1 MIALLTVTLIHAGHV
16 VDVRAGKVQND
27 QAIVIK
33 NDRIDAIG
41 PWAQLSA
48 KAPADAKRI
57 DLSNRTVLPGLI
69 DAHTHVLLQGDITAE
84 DYDQQLL
91 KESVPYRTLRAAAAA
106 RNALG
111 YGFTAIR
118 DLETEGAGFADVD
131 LKRAIANG
139 VVPGPR
145 MFVATRA
152 FAPTGM
158 YPLLGYSW
166 ELQHLPVGVQTVD
179 GVDEIR
185 KGVREQVKY
194 GADWIKVYVD
204 RKYWVDGERIR
215 SWLNFRPDELRAFVE
230 EAHRL
235 GKFAAAHAIGSDG
248 IDAALT
254 AGFDTIEHGDG
265 FDDKLIDR
273 LKKQGAFWC
282 PTMYVGVYVSKG
294 RGNVWLKMPE
304 LQAKA
309 FRRAVA
315 KGAQIA
321 NGSDAGGFPWT
332 ENPVHE
338 IEMEVKNGMSPM
350 QAIQAATIVAAKLLR
365 AENDLGSLE
374 PGRYAD
380 LIAVDGDPTKDI
392 GVLLR
397 VPFVMKGGAVFK
409 SESSGPSSR

>member
-16 VDVRAGKVQND
+16 VDVRAGKLQND
-27 QAIVIK
+27 QGIVVK
-33 NDRIDAIG
+33 NDRIEAIG
-41 PWAQLSA
+41 PWAQVSA

-57 DLSNRTVLPGLI
+57 DLSNKTVLPGLI
-69 DAHTHVLLQGDITAE
+69 DVHTHVLLQGDITAE

-106 RNALG
+106 RLALG

-131 LKRAIANG
+131 LKKAIANG

-158 YPLLGYSW
+158 YPLLGYAW
-166 ELQHLPVGVQTVD
+166 ELQHLPVGVQIVD

-185 KGVREQVKY
+185 KGVREQVKF
-194 GADWIKVYVD
+194 GADWIKVYAD
-204 RKYWVDGERIR
+204 RKYWIEGEKVR

-235 GKFAAAHAIGSDG
+235 GKLAAAHAIGWDG
-248 IDAALT
+248 INAALD

-265 FDDKLIDR
+265 FDDKLLDR
-273 LKKQGAFWC
+273 AKKQGAYWC

-294 RGNVWLKMPE
+294 RGGSWMKMPE

-309 FRRAVA
+309 FRRAVQ
-315 KGAQIA
+315 KGVAIA

-332 ENPVHE
+332 ENPVKE
-338 IEMEVKNGMSPM
+338 LELEVKNGMSPM
-350 QAIQAATIVAAKLLR
+350 QALQAATMVAARLLR
-365 AENDLGSLE
+365 AENDLGALE
-374 PGRYAD
+374 AGRYAD
-380 LIAVDGDPTKDI
+380 LIATDGDPTKDI
-392 GVLLR
+392 AVLER
-397 VPFVMKGGAVFK
+397 VVFVMKGGSVFRK
-409 SESSGPSSR
+409 PD

>member
-16 VDVRAGKVQND
+16 VDVRAGKLQND
-27 QAIVIK
+27 QGIVVK
-33 NDRIDAIG
+33 NDRIESIG
-41 PWAQLSA
+41 PWAQVSA

-57 DLSNRTVLPGLI
+57 DLSNKTVLPGLI
-69 DAHTHVLLQGDITAE
+69 DVHTHVLLQGDVTAE

-106 RNALG
+106 RLALG

-118 DLETEGAGFADVD
+118 DLETEGAGYADVD
-131 LKRAIANG
+131 LKKAIANG

-158 YPLLGYSW
+158 YPLLGYAW
-166 ELQHLPVGVQTVD
+166 ELQHLPVGVQIVD

-185 KGVREQVKY
+185 KGVREQVKF
-194 GADWIKVYVD
+194 GADWIKVYAD
-204 RKYWVDGERIR
+204 RKYWIEGEKVR
-215 SWLNFRPDELRAFVE
+215 SWLNFRPDELRAFVD

-235 GKFAAAHAIGSDG
+235 GKQAAAHAIGWDG
-248 IDAALT
+248 INAALD

-265 FDDKLIDR
+265 FDDKLLDR
-273 LKKQGAFWC
+273 AKKQGAYWC

-294 RGNVWLKMPE
+294 RGGSWMKMPE

-309 FRRAVA
+309 FRRAVQ
-315 KGAQIA
+315 KGVAIA

-332 ENPVHE
+332 ENPVKE
-338 IEMEVKNGMSPM
+338 LELEVRSGMSPM
-350 QAIQAATIVAAKLLR
+350 QALQAATVVAARLLR

-392 GVLLR
+392 AVLER

-409 SESSGPSSR
+409 AESSSPPSR

>member
-16 VDVRAGKVQND
+16 VDVRAGKLQND
-27 QAIVIK
+27 QGIVVK
-33 NDRIDAIG
+33 NDRIEAIG
-41 PWAQLSA
+41 PWAQVSA

-57 DLSNRTVLPGLI
+57 DLSSRTVLPGLI
-69 DAHTHVLLQGDITAE
+69 DVHTHVLLQGDVTAE

-106 RNALG
+106 RLALG

-118 DLETEGAGFADVD
+118 DLETEGAGYADVD

-139 VVPGPR
+139 VVAGPR

-152 FAPTGM
+152 FSATGM
-158 YPLLGYSW
+158 YPLSGYSW
-166 ELQHLPVGVQTVD
+166 ELSHLPVGVQIVD

-194 GADWIKVYVD
+194 GADWIKVYAD
-204 RKYWVDGERIR
+204 RKYWIEGEKVR

-235 GKFAAAHAIGSDG
+235 GKLAAAHAIGWDG
-248 IDAALT
+248 INAALD

-265 FDDKLIDR
+265 FDDKLLDR
-273 LKKQGAFWC
+273 AKKQGAFWC
-282 PTMYVGVYVSKG
+282 PTMFVGVYVSKG
-294 RGNVWLKMPE
+294 RGGSWLKMPE
-304 LQAKA
+304 LEAKA
-309 FRRAVA
+309 FRRAVQ
-315 KGAQIA
+315 KGVAIA

-332 ENPVHE
+332 ENPVKE
-338 IEMEVKNGMSPM
+338 LELEVKNGMSPM
-350 QAIQAATIVAAKLLR
+350 QALQAATLVAARLLR
-365 AENDLGSLE
+365 AENDLGALE
-374 PGRYAD
+374 PGHYAD
-380 LIAVDGDPTKDI
+380 LIATDGDPTKDI
-392 GVLLR
+392 AVLER

-409 SESSGPSSR
+409 AESSSPPSR